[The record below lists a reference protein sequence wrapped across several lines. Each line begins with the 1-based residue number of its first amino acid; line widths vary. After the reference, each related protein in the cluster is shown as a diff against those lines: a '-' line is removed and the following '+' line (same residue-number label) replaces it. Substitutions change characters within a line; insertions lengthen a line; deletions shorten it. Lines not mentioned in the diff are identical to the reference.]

1 MRQAYDGDSQQGETA
16 MRAYSKFG
24 SDRYLGKVIGEQ
36 GRGARREVIVLHL
49 GQLAAY
55 YYRDVILQG
64 V

>member
-1 MRQAYDGDSQQGETA
+1 